1 MNLDEALLSLG
12 VHEDTLTAE
21 EKLFLDENGY
31 LSLKV
36 ILSAAT
42 AYRLARSRAGRT
54 IPGLQFYLVA

>member
-1 MNLDEALLSLG
+1 MIHMNLDEALLSLG

-36 ILSAAT
+36 ILSAEEVA
-42 AYRLARSRAGRT
+42 AFNNRLEALA
-54 IPGLQFYLVA
+54 QQ

>member
-1 MNLDEALLSLG
+1 MIHLNLDEALLSLG

-36 ILSAAT
+36 ILSAEEVA
-42 AYRLARSRAGRT
+42 AFNNRLEALA
-54 IPGLQFYLVA
+54 QQ

>member
-36 ILSAAT
+36 ILSAEEVA
-42 AYRLARSRAGRT
+42 AFNNRLEALA
-54 IPGLQFYLVA
+54 QQ